1 MQTSE
6 SPQYIEHPLIWPRS
20 IEFRLYQKNIA
31 TAALRQNTLVIL
43 PTALGKTVI
52 SAIIAADMLYLYPNA
67 KILVMAPTRPLILQH
82 RRRFHQFLKLRSHDT
97 VLLTGTTPPNQR
109 KPLWNSNIKIYFA
122 TPQVVRNDLGSS
134 RLSLQ
139 NFSLLIFD
147 ESHRAVKNYA
157 YTDIA
162 KQYLTS
168 GFYPLILG
176 LTASPGSDPQRIL
189 DVCTNLY
196 IEHVEHRSE
205 EDPDVVQYLQPIN
218 IEWKR
223 VTLPFEYTYID
234 QQITKMLHRR
244 LSWLYRNRLL
254 KRRPEYATK
263 SMVIALGTELRSLL
277 NETAEE
283 ERGRIYTAIIYQ
295 SMGLTLY
302 HMKELL
308 ETQGFHAL
316 TPFLKKINR
325 EKTQKKSY
333 NRLVHE
339 PEYQNIYT
347 RVVDSSNLPPH
358 PKVPLLKQLVLHQ
371 LQTNPSSRVLVFTQ
385 FRDTARYLVNEFNA
399 FNTLL
404 RAKRFVGQ
412 ANKLQDRGLSQ
423 IQQAARIEELKHGA
437 LNVLVAT
444 SIAEEGLDIP
454 AIDHVFFYEPIPSG
468 IRYIQRRG
476 RTGRRSPGKVTIL
489 AADNSLDMIYL
500 YASTR
505 RIKKMLKMVE
515 NINAKL
521 HKIMRLRPKPR
532 TTPMTPQEIQQLEQ
546 EATHTLHNQ
555 DTPTELE
562 VAQKQHKQIT
572 KASQKTYLKLL
583 ETGEAGLGSTQLED
597 EMMREGVSPSTLEN
611 ALISLKRQKLITQN
625 KLGQY
630 FTRSTQDPG
639 ETFDIQIEKIL
650 SGSATVLVNNR
661 WRARLSPENY
671 NGPRSLIKKNKKLR
685 VSADLFRISG
695 TLCIRVKSVKQI
707 LN

>member
-1 MQTSE
+1 MQSSE
-6 SPQYIEHPLIWPRS
+6 PPQYIDHPLIWPHT

-31 TAALRQNTLVIL
+31 KTALKQNTLVIL

-52 SAIIAADMLYLYPNA
+52 SAITAADMLYLYPNA
-67 KILVMAPTRPLILQH
+67 KILVMAPTRPLVLQH
-82 RRRFHQFLKLRSHDT
+82 RRRFHHFLKLRSRDT

-109 KPLWNSNIKIYFA
+109 KPLWDSNIKVYFT
-122 TPQVVRNDLGSS
+122 TPQVVRNDLASS
-134 RLSLQ
+134 RLSLK

-157 YTDIA
+157 YTAIA
-162 KQYLTS
+162 KQYLAS

-176 LTASPGSDPQRIL
+176 LTASPGSDSQRIL

-205 EDPDVVQYLQPIN
+205 EDIDVVPYLQPIH
-218 IEWKR
+218 IEWKQ
-223 VTLPFEYTYID
+223 VTLPFEYAQID
-234 QQITKMLHRR
+234 HQINRMLHRR
-244 LSWLYRNRLL
+244 LSWLYINRLL

-283 ERGRIYTAIIYQ
+283 ERGRIYSAIINQ
-295 SMGLTLY
+295 SMALTLY

-316 TPFLKKINR
+316 TPFLKKIDG
-325 EKTQKKSY
+325 EQTQKKSY
-333 NRLVHE
+333 KRLVNE
-339 PEYQNIYT
+339 PEYKNIHA
-347 RVVDSSNLPPH
+347 RVVDIPCPPHH
-358 PKVPLLKQLVLHQ
+358 PKVPLMKQLVLHQ

-385 FRDTARYLVNEFNA
+385 FRDTARYLVNELNGFNE
-399 FNTLL
+399 LI

-412 ANKLQDRGLSQ
+412 ANKLRDRGLSQ
-423 IQQAARIEELKHGA
+423 DQQAARLEELQQGA
-437 LNVLVAT
+437 INVLVAT

-454 AIDHVFFYEPIPSG
+454 EIDHVFFYEPIPSG

-515 NINAKL
+515 NVNAKL
-521 HKIMRLRPKPR
+521 HKIMRFRPKPQI
-532 TTPMTPQEIQQLEQ
+532 TPMTPQVIQQLEQ
-546 EATHTLHNQ
+546 EAKHDLNNQ
-555 DTPTELE
+555 DAATELGA
-562 VAQKQHKQIT
+562 VQKQYKQIT

-597 EMMREGVSPSTLEN
+597 EMKREGISPSTLQS
-611 ALISLKRQKLITQN
+611 ALNSLKRQKLITQN
-625 KLGQY
+625 QLGRY
-630 FTRSTQDPG
+630 LTRSTQDPG

-650 SGSATVLVNNR
+650 SGSATVLVNNQ

-671 NGPRSLIKKNKKLR
+671 NGPRFLIKKNKKLR
-685 VSADLFRISG
+685 VSANLFRVAG
-695 TLCIRVKSVKQI
+695 TLCIKIKSVKQI